1 MNAQHRSAR
10 HRRGAQQGVILIGV
24 LVMLGLMAA
33 LSAEVGMRWADERQ
47 RADEEE
53 LLFVGEQ
60 YRQAIESYWRSTPGG
75 MRQWPTRLED
85 LVDDNRFPQPK
96 HHLRKLFRDPVAPDQ
111 PWGLLQVGSAIVGV
125 HSQSEAT
132 PFRQTG
138 FSARQAKFATAQS
151 YADWKFAAVV
161 SAGPVPPIANSPS
174 SGIAPK
180 PPAPG
185 TPIRPSRRPSS

>member
-1 MNAQHRSAR
+1 MTAGRRPDRA
-10 HRRGAQQGVILIGV
+10 HRRAQRGVILLGV

-96 HHLRKLFRDPVAPDQ
+96 HHLRKLFRDPMAPDQ

-125 HSQSEAT
+125 YSQSEAT

-138 FSARQAKFATAQS
+138 FSVRQAKFASAQS

-161 SAGPVPPIANSPS
+161 SAGPVPPAVNKPPP
-174 SGIAPK
+174 GVAPK

-185 TPIRPSRRPSS
+185 TPNRPNRRPSS